1 MGEEWFA
8 DMKRIIGGRGIDCK
22 EQIETLVAVL
32 AAETTR
38 KLTRMAPVNKHRSMR
53 SPESLPAVNN
63 LNSSRLGSLFWR
75 DDEEDEEV
83 DGLEDGEAEA

>member
-1 MGEEWFA
+1 
-8 DMKRIIGGRGIDCK
+8 
-22 EQIETLVAVL
+22 
-32 AAETTR
+32 
-38 KLTRMAPVNKHRSMR
+38 MR

-83 DGLEDGEAEA
+83 DGSEDGEAEA